1 MNENEKKDLV
11 TETEDTLTEP
21 ISEEI
26 EETVEETV
34 DTAEEIVE
42 EASEEDAEDAALEA
56 AILENGG
63 KEKKAK
69 KVKAPKA
76 KKKFNTRKLRFG
88 SMATVLTVV
97 VLAAL
102 VLVSVVADVLND
114 RYPIS
119 LDLTADKTYT
129 FSENSEKVAA
139 LVDREVNIV
148 VFTDESFFKDPSYT
162 ESENTILKQFYE
174 FTKKYESLTGGKV
187 KTTYINPSNDPT
199 AYAKYEKYGVD
210 SSTTILMHTEDRS
223 RTVAMDELF
232 EIESNIDYST
242 YQYVDTITG
251 SNVENVLAAN
261 LQFLCREEVT
271 NVTILTGHNEQTG
284 AVSGVT
290 EILEAN
296 GYEVSQLNLTT
307 AAEFDEDTKMLVIAA
322 PASDFN
328 ADEIQR
334 LRTWLNNED
343 AFGRHM
349 LVMVHQTADCPNL
362 YEFLKEEYYVEVT
375 DNQVA
380 ATDSADKF
388 LNFSGYNTDLYTYA
402 DLEATDYVGDLDGRV
417 IFPFARQLVP
427 LKDNNTDYAERVVPL
442 ISFPD
447 TVKLSPIVR
456 DEEAADEEAELV
468 DPDSVVY
475 GALMAVYESY
485 NNDLQQ
491 SVSSYVMVCGAQ
503 EFLTSGV
510 RDYVSTAVNEAYF
523 LNVVSSLLG
532 HEESIQIS
540 TRDMTTETLE
550 FDYVA
555 VIVLGLVVFTVGIP
569 LVMLIL
575 CLVVFIRRKNL

>member
-1 MNENEKKDLV
+1 
-11 TETEDTLTEP
+11 
-21 ISEEI
+21 
-26 EETVEETV
+26 
-34 DTAEEIVE
+34 
-42 EASEEDAEDAALEA
+42 
-56 AILENGG
+56 
-63 KEKKAK
+63 
-69 KVKAPKA
+69 
-76 KKKFNTRKLRFG
+76 
-88 SMATVLTVV
+88 MATVLTVV
-97 VLAAL
+97 VMAAL
-102 VLVSVVADVLND
+102 VLISVVADVLND

-119 LDLTADKTYT
+119 LDLTADKSYT

-148 VFTDESFFKDPSYT
+148 VFRDEAFFKDPSYS

-210 SSTTILMHTEDRS
+210 SDTTILMHTEDRS
-223 RTVAMDELF
+223 RTVTMDELF
-232 EIESNIDYST
+232 EIESNIDYTT

-251 SNVENVLAAN
+251 SKVENVLAAN
-261 LQFLCREEVT
+261 LQFLCRDEIT
-271 NVTILTGHNEQTG
+271 NVTILTGHNEQSG
-284 AVSGVT
+284 AISGIT
-290 EILEAN
+290 DILEAN

-307 AAEFDEDTKMLVIAA
+307 AAEFDKDTKMLVVAA

-343 AFGRHM
+343 AYGRHM
-349 LVMVHQTADCPNL
+349 LVMVHETADCPNL
-362 YEFLKEEYYVEVT
+362 YEFLEEEYYVQVT
-375 DNQVA
+375 DNQVM

-388 LNFSGYNTDLYTYA
+388 LNFSGYDTGMYTYA
-402 DLEATDYVGDLDGRV
+402 DLETTDYVGDLTGRV
-417 IFPFARQLVP
+417 VFPFARQLVA
-427 LKDNNTDYAERVVPL
+427 LRDNNEDYAERVVPL
-442 ISFPD
+442 IGFSD

-456 DEEAADEEAELV
+456 DKDAADEKAEPV
-468 DPDSVVY
+468 DPEGAVY
-475 GALMAVYESY
+475 GALMAVYDSY

-491 SVSSYVMVCGAQ
+491 PVESYVMVCGAQ
-503 EFLTSGV
+503 DFLTAGV

-550 FDYVA
+550 FDYVT